1 MMANLVDYS
10 IGFTVPEIE
19 EILSAQKAELK
30 KTQAAYAND
39 GSSVSKRR
47 LDEIHA
53 IIRACQDALVK
64 LAPDTYSK
72 RKRTAIQSAVVGHLA
87 K

>member
-1 MMANLVDYS
+1 MANVVDYS
-10 IGFTVPEIE
+10 IGFTQAEVE
-19 EILSAQKAELK
+19 EILAAQKAELK

-64 LAPDTYSK
+64 LAPDTYA
-72 RKRTAIQSAVVGHLA
+72 RPKRTAMQSAVIGHLS

>member
-1 MMANLVDYS
+1 MANVVDYS

-64 LAPDTYSK
+64 LAPDTYAKPK
-72 RKRTAIQSAVVGHLA
+72 RNAIQSAVVGHLA

>member
-1 MMANLVDYS
+1 MANVVDYS

-53 IIRACQDALVK
+53 IISACQGALVK

-72 RKRTAIQSAVVGHLA
+72 PKRTAIQSAVVGHLA